1 MSEKSLNRRCFQ
13 CHVSLLSIL
22 PAIKRINFLLA
33 ILFCFSQISFSQIN
47 PINVTGKITDSTGNG
62 IANVTVSERG
72 RKQSVISDGEGIF
85 NISVASQNSVLVF
98 SSVGY
103 VSQERKVG
111 GQTTFNIS
119 LQASNTSMEEVVVVG
134 YGTKKKQSLT
144 GAVATVTADDISRVH
159 GGSTVSTVLAGK
171 LPGVSF
177 RMPDGRPGASAN
189 VQIRG
194 MGDALFVID
203 GIQQDAGQ
211 FNNLAPNDIESITVL
226 KDASAAIYGMRAAN
240 GVVVVT
246 TKRGKLNS
254 NNRINFDSYVGFQNW
269 MRFPDVLT
277 NSYDYMRYR
286 AEAEVNRYG
295 STTITPEEL
304 EKYKQGTEPGYQSFN
319 WKDFIIKP
327 NAPINSFNLNA
338 TGGTDK
344 LNYYLSATNLYQNS
358 PLGRE
363 YLFKRT
369 NIQSNVNAKVANG
382 LKVGMMLNGRIETR
396 ENPGVPGGDDYWLA
410 RFAILRNT
418 PLERPYANDNPEY
431 LNDIKHN
438 ETNWAYLNY
447 KNAGKLKD
455 DWRVLQA
462 NFTAEYEIPWVKGLS
477 INGMYSYYLADNL
490 MNNQEFTYKTY
501 TYDAVN
507 DTYKH
512 TGGSTNPWRERNQ
525 IKANNITTQ
534 FQVNYKRSFGL
545 HDIAATFVNER
556 ISNSWIRN
564 WIHSVPS
571 SNALPLIY
579 FNTADTYTDQ
589 DNKEARIGYVARI
602 NYGYDN
608 KYFLEVAGRR
618 DASYIFPPDNRVG
631 YFPSVSA
638 GWRITE
644 ESFMKSLLGNSN
656 VISDI
661 KLRGSYGILGDDG
674 ARLGLGAFRYIEG
687 YDYNQG
693 IAILDGIT
701 VLGSRDRGVPTTN
714 ITWLKSRMTDVGID
728 FALFSNKLT
737 GTFDYFYRKRSGLI
751 TSKNNVVVPSE
762 IGYTLPMENLE
773 SDAQYGQEFS
783 LAYNGQ
789 VRDVALR
796 IGGNISYSRSKFLQ
810 RYNPLF
816 FNSWDQYRNS
826 SVNRYTKIA
835 WGYETVG
842 QFKSFEEINNYPVNI
857 DGQGNRTLLPGDLIY
872 KDFNNDGMIN
882 DYDQRPIGYAEGSL
896 PNINF
901 GLSIGLAYKGFD
913 FTADFSGGAGYSWF
927 QNWETR
933 WAFQNDGNLNTIFTD
948 RWHRTDP
955 YDLNSEW
962 IPGRYPANRFN
973 ESGHSNNNRT
983 SSYWA
988 HNLKYLRART
998 IELGYSLPLDWIS
1011 KVKMQKA
1018 RVYANVYNLFS
1029 IDNLKEFEL
1038 DPEVNDA
1045 NGLQFPQST
1054 VFNFGVN
1061 LSF

>member
-1 MSEKSLNRRCFQ
+1 MSENFSARRC
-13 CHVSLLSIL
+13 LLYYVPLHNIAS
-22 PAIKRINFLLA
+22 ATKRMIFLFA
-33 ILFCFSQISFSQIN
+33 ILFCFSQISFSQDNAVTI
-47 PINVTGKITDSTGNG
+47 TGKVADSTGNG
-62 IANVTVSERG
+62 IANVTVSEKGKKR
-72 RKQSVISDGEGIF
+72 SVITDGEGVF
-85 NISVASQNSVLVF
+85 NISVSSKNATLVF
-98 SSVGY
+98 TSVGFI
-103 VSQERKVG
+103 SQERKVG
-111 GQTTFNIS
+111 NETSLEIT

-134 YGTKKKQSLT
+134 YGTRKKQSLT

-189 VQIRG
+189 IQIRG

-211 FNNLAPNDIESITVL
+211 FNNLAPNDIESISVL

-246 TKRGKLNS
+246 TKRGRLNS
-254 NNRINFDSYVGFQNW
+254 ANRINFDSYVGFQNW
-269 MRFPDVLT
+269 MRFPDVLN

-286 AEAEVNRYG
+286 AEAEINRYG
-295 STTITPEEL
+295 STNITQAEL
-304 EKYKQGTEPGYQSFN
+304 EKYRQGTEPGYRSFN
-319 WKDFIIKP
+319 WKDFILKP
-327 NAPINSFNLNA
+327 NAPMNSFNLNA

-369 NIQSNVNAKVANG
+369 NIQSNVNARVANG
-382 LKVGMMLNGRIETR
+382 LRVGMMINGRIETR

-490 MNNQEFTYKTY
+490 MNNQEYTYKTY
-501 TYDAVN
+501 TYNAV
-507 DTYKH
+507 DDSYTH

-525 IKANNITTQ
+525 VKQNNITTQ
-534 FQVNYKRSFGL
+534 LQVNYKRSFGL

-589 DNKEARIGYVARI
+589 DTKEARIGYVARI
-602 NYGYDN
+602 NYAYNDR
-608 KYFLEVAGRR
+608 YFLEIAGRR

-644 ESFMKSLLGNSN
+644 ESFMRNLLGNSK
-656 VISDI
+656 VVSDI
-661 KLRGSYGILGDDG
+661 KIRGSYGILGDDG
-674 ARLGLGAFRYIEG
+674 TRLGLGAFRYIEG

-693 IAILDGIT
+693 VAILNGVA

-714 ITWLKSRMTDVGID
+714 ISWLKSRMADVGID
-728 FALFSNKLT
+728 FALFGNKLT
-737 GTFDYFYRKRSGLI
+737 GTFDYFYRKRTGLI
-751 TSKNNVVVPSE
+751 APKTDVLVPSE

-773 SDAQYGQEFS
+773 SDAQFGQEFS
-783 LAYNGQ
+783 LAYNGRI
-789 VRDVALR
+789 RDVAVR

-810 RYNPLF
+810 PYNPLF
-816 FNSWDQYRNS
+816 SNSLDQYYGSR
-826 SVNRYTKIA
+826 VNRYTKIA
-835 WGYETVG
+835 WGYEAIG
-842 QFKSFEEINNYPVNI
+842 QFQSFEEINKYTVNI

-872 KDFNNDGMIN
+872 RDFNNDGMIN
-882 DYDQRPIGYAEGSL
+882 GYDTRPIGYSAGSL
-896 PNINF
+896 PNINY
-901 GLSIGLAYKGFD
+901 GLSIGLAYKGVD
-913 FTADFSGGAGYSWF
+913 FTADFSGGAGYSWY
-927 QNWETR
+927 QDWETR

-948 RWHRTDP
+948 RWHRADP

-962 IPGRYPANRFN
+962 IPGKYPANRFN
-973 ESGHSNNNRT
+973 ESGHSNNNRLST
-983 SSYWA
+983 YWA

-998 IELGYSLPLDWIS
+998 IELGYSLPAQWIS
-1011 KVKMQKA
+1011 KVKMQRA
-1018 RVYANVYNLFS
+1018 RIYANVYNLFS

-1038 DPEVNDA
+1038 DPEVNDE
-1045 NGLQFPQST
+1045 NGLQFPQSR